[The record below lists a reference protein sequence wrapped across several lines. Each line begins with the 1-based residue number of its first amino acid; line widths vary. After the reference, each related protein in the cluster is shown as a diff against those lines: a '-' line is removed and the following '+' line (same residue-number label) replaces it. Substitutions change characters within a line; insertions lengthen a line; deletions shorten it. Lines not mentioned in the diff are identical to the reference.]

1 MLLRLSASEQSIH
14 HGSHAQQVVR
24 LSHQFTIAGLDG
36 PVRCRVRPLDGNDAA
51 AAVGKQQQEPK
62 TPLAKELLQDR
73 NGLPFEDM
81 RLARDPDRRRKLAEV
96 GSVAYGRSTT
106 WTGTGSSGF
115 WNIASETGG

>member
-1 MLLRLSASEQSIH
+1 MLLRVSASKQSIH

-96 GSVAYGRSTT
+96 GSMSYSLLTRSITDT
-106 WTGTGSSGF
+106 SGTFSTCGSGT
-115 WNIASETGG
+115 A